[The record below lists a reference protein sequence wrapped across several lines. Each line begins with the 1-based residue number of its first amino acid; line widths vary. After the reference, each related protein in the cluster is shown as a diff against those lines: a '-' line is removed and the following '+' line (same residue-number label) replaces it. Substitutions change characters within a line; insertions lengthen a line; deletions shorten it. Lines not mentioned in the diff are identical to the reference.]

1 MNTEPL
7 RSVAA
12 IDSADG
18 ADRRCR
24 LVPAPVL
31 HHRQP
36 DNNLRPVR
44 KSCVFVRY
52 EFFHCNNLRFVLW
65 FYDSGDC
72 SNRRCTKIPCR
83 EIFSAGD
90 SCLYGPY
97 ALILNCFVISAVCIG
112 LHPQCSCPIF
122 FFSIFLNCV
131 MGHSLYYS
139 SVPFPLI
146 LWDDLQV
153 PQERYTK
160 NGVAGQQVSAGLY
173 VANRHQYYANCKF
186 SSWNLGFVHL

>member
-1 MNTEPL
+1 MVNLTQMRVQLNGQEQIL
-7 RSVAA
+7 IQAA
-12 IDSADG
+12 
-18 ADRRCR
+18 
-24 LVPAPVL
+24 
-31 HHRQP
+31 
-36 DNNLRPVR
+36 
-44 KSCVFVRY
+44 
-52 EFFHCNNLRFVLW
+52 FVLTKIAPMAQI
-65 FYDSGDC
+65 GDV
-72 SNRRCTKIPCR
+72 RKIPCR

-186 SSWNLGFVHL
+186 SS

>member
-1 MNTEPL
+1 MALT
-7 RSVAA
+7 V
-12 IDSADG
+12 DAD
-18 ADRRCR
+18 CF
-24 LVPAPVL
+24 
-31 HHRQP
+31 Q
-36 DNNLRPVR
+36 
-44 KSCVFVRY
+44 
-52 EFFHCNNLRFVLW
+52 LRFFITGNQIVISDQFVSPVCSSVMIFSIVTTSAL
-65 FYDSGDC
+65 FCDSMIAEIAQIGDV
-72 SNRRCTKIPCR
+72 RKIPCR

-90 SCLYGPY
+90 SCLYGPCV
-97 ALILNCFVISAVCIG
+97 LILNPFVISAVCIG

-160 NGVAGQQVSAGLY
+160 NGVAGQQVSVGLY
-173 VANRHQYYANCKF
+173 VANRH
-186 SSWNLGFVHL
+186 

>member
-97 ALILNCFVISAVCIG
+97 VLILNCFVISAVCFE

-122 FFSIFLNCV
+122 FFSIFFNCV

>member
-1 MNTEPL
+1 MALT
-7 RSVAA
+7 V
-12 IDSADG
+12 DADWF
-18 ADRRCR
+18 
-24 LVPAPVL
+24 
-31 HHRQP
+31 Q
-36 DNNLRPVR
+36 
-44 KSCVFVRY
+44 
-52 EFFHCNNLRFVLW
+52 LRFFITGNQIIISDQFVSPMCSSVMNFPIVTTSAL
-65 FYDSGDC
+65 FCDSMIAEIAQIGDV
-72 SNRRCTKIPCR
+72 RKIPCR

-186 SSWNLGFVHL
+186 SS

>member
-97 ALILNCFVISAVCIG
+97 ALILNCFVISAVCFE

-122 FFSIFLNCV
+122 FFSIFFNCV

-153 PQERYTK
+153 PRERYTK
-160 NGVAGQQVSAGLY
+160 NGVAGQQFSAGLY
-173 VANRHQYYANCKF
+173 VANKH
-186 SSWNLGFVHL
+186 

>member
-7 RSVAA
+7 RYVAA

-90 SCLYGPY
+90 SCLYGPCV
-97 ALILNCFVISAVCIG
+97 LIWNCFVISAVHCSIIDG
-112 LHPQCSCPIF
+112 YTHEYINQLIHYDSLQQIQSLSSLIAHSQNSKKREDYNTELHPIC
-122 FFSIFLNCV
+122 
-131 MGHSLYYS
+131 
-139 SVPFPLI
+139 
-146 LWDDLQV
+146 
-153 PQERYTK
+153 
-160 NGVAGQQVSAGLY
+160 
-173 VANRHQYYANCKF
+173 
-186 SSWNLGFVHL
+186 